1 MVIDIRVQIVLFLL
15 YLQYY
20 LRDWDINILIFGS
33 GLMATPKPLHKN
45 GVTKRERERKKN
57 VQSKISLGIKI
68 LKHTK
73 KINK

>member
-45 GVTKRERERKKN
+45 GVSKEREREEKECTIQDKSRHQN
-57 VQSKISLGIKI
+57 SKTYKE
-68 LKHTK
+68 
-73 KINK
+73 N

>member
-1 MVIDIRVQIVLFLL
+1 MVINTRVQIVLFLL

-45 GVTKRERERKKN
+45 GVSKEREEKECSIQGKSRHQN
-57 VQSKISLGIKI
+57 SK
-68 LKHTK
+68 TYEE
-73 KINK
+73 N